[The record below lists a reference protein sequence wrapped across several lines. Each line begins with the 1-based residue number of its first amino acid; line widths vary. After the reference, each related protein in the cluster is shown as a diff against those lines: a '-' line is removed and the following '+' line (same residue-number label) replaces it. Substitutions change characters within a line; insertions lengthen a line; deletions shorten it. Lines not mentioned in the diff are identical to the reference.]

1 MGRIIAVANQKG
13 GVGKTTTVVNL
24 AASMA
29 VQKKK
34 VLVVDMDPQG
44 NASSGLGL
52 GRGQAL
58 TIYQAICGVEAP
70 AACIAKSGIENL
82 DVLPATTD
90 LSGAEIELIDV
101 EAREQRLKGV
111 LAALSP
117 NYEYI
122 LIDCPPSLGLLTVN
136 SLTAANSVLVPLQC
150 EYYAMEGLGHLMATI
165 DLVRRGLNP
174 ELRLEGILL
183 TMFDARN
190 RLSHQVSEEVKR
202 YFSERVFK
210 TIVPRNVRL
219 SESPSFGKPALLYD
233 KSSSGSVAYLD
244 LAKEMIKR
252 DKEEKRATQ
261 KPKKDEAGAESA
273 PAMPSEQVQGA

>member
-34 VLVVDMDPQG
+34 ILVVDMDPQG

-58 TIYQAICGVEAP
+58 TIYQALCAMAP
-70 AACIAKSGIENL
+70 AKDCVTKSGIDNL
-82 DVLPATTD
+82 DMMPATTD
-90 LSGAEIELIDV
+90 LSGAEVELIDA
-101 EAREQRLKGV
+101 EARERRLKSV
-111 LAALSP
+111 LGLLAP
-117 NYEYI
+117 QYDYV
-122 LIDCPPSLGLLTVN
+122 LIDCPPSLGLLTIN
-136 SLTAANSVLVPLQC
+136 SLTAADSVLVPLQC

-165 DLVRRGLNP
+165 DRVRRGLNT

-202 YFSERVFK
+202 FFSDRVFK
-210 TIVPRNVRL
+210 TVIPRNVRL

-252 DKEEKRATQ
+252 DNAERRAATKRD
-261 KPKKDEAGAESA
+261 KDEKAAAEPATPAPSA
-273 PAMPSEQVQGA
+273 